1 MVTLCLACA
10 MTATAAGKKKQ
21 TLPEPVFNRAP
32 LVEAPYAQLPLGE
45 IKPQGWL
52 NEQMQ
57 IMLNGMTGNLDTLYE
72 LVCGD
77 NNAWLGGEG
86 DAWER
91 GPYWIDGALPMAYIM
106 GDEALKAKSLKW
118 VEAILSS

>member
-1 MVTLCLACA
+1 MRIKTLMVTLCLACA

-52 NEQMQ
+52 NEQSR
-57 IMLNGMTGNLDTLYE
+57 L
-72 LVCGD
+72 C
-77 NNAWLGGEG
+77 
-86 DAWER
+86 
-91 GPYWIDGALPMAYIM
+91 
-106 GDEALKAKSLKW
+106 
-118 VEAILSS
+118 